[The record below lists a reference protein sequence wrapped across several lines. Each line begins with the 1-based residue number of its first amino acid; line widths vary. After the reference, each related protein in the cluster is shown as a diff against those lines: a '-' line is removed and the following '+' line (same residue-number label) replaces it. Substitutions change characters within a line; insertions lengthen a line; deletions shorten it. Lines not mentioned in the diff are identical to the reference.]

1 MFSILLYKR
10 HCNSQK
16 LSPIPLITGVWAT
29 QCNGIKVIFL
39 RSTKWN
45 TMYMKELFCCIIMTI
60 HLLVGRLLP
69 FWLAFFINFYFPF
82 FVFSSYLFSCF
93 FFLSIVPEEEVRAAE
108 EKFEES
114 KEICYNSMLN
124 LIETADVSMEM
135 YFFSVNTNL
144 LLIMIPC
151 LQLYCNCLIWNLW
164 NLEVN
169 CTAPLQ

>member
-1 MFSILLYKR
+1 MQWNKSDFPQKYK
-10 HCNSQK
+10 
-16 LSPIPLITGVWAT
+16 
-29 QCNGIKVIFL
+29 
-39 RSTKWN
+39 
-45 TMYMKELFCCIIMTI
+45 MKYNVHEGAFCCIIMTI

-69 FWLAFFINFYFPF
+69 FWLAFFIYFYFPF
-82 FVFSSYLFSCF
+82 FVFPSYLFPCF

-151 LQLYCNCLIWNLW
+151 LQLYCNCLI
-164 NLEVN
+164 
-169 CTAPLQ
+169 

>member
-1 MFSILLYKR
+1 
-10 HCNSQK
+10 
-16 LSPIPLITGVWAT
+16 
-29 QCNGIKVIFL
+29 
-39 RSTKWN
+39 
-45 TMYMKELFCCIIMTI
+45 MTI

-82 FVFSSYLFSCF
+82 FVFPSYLFPCF

-151 LQLYCNCLIWNLW
+151 LQLYCNCLI
-164 NLEVN
+164 
-169 CTAPLQ
+169 